1 MNIEEVSEEDLF
13 NGAVSDETSDD
24 PIVSEPVVEQPEHE
38 PVRDESGRFAKA
50 EADEEQPLVAETE
63 QKPAGDDSTGQIP
76 AWRLR
81 EIREERDE
89 LKRQLDEARRQP
101 VAQPKQEVIAP
112 AKAEK
117 PDPLLDPEGYE
128 KYLETKFET
137 ARLNDRRDMDLE
149 LTRQA
154 NTEAFDAA
162 HNEAMRLKAA
172 GDPAFLELSQKM
184 QSTINPGKV
193 LMKWHQ
199 ERSMKAEIGDD
210 LVAYK
215 QRLRDEALKDPDFLA
230 KAIEA
235 ARGSAQPQAN
245 GRPRVEL
252 PPTLNGASR
261 SNALLRSAAPNDVSD
276 EDLFQEL
283 TG

>member
-13 NGAVSDETSDD
+13 NDAVSDETSDD
-24 PIVSEPVVEQPEHE
+24 PVVSEQAVDQPERE
-38 PVRDESGRFAKA
+38 PVRDGSGRFAKA
-50 EADEEQPLVAETE
+50 EAEVEQPIVAEAE

-89 LKRQLDEARRQP
+89 LKRQLEEARRAP
-101 VAQPKQEVIAP
+101 AAQPKQEVAAP

-128 KYLETKFET
+128 KYLDDKFE
-137 ARLNDRRDMDLE
+137 AKRLNDRRDMDLE

-154 NTEAFDAA
+154 NTEAFDTA

-172 GDPAFLELSQKM
+172 GDPAFAELAQKM
-184 QSTINPGKV
+184 QSTTTPGKV

-199 ERSMKAEIGDD
+199 ERAMKAEIGDD
-210 LVAYK
+210 LAAFK
-215 QRLRDEALKDPDFLA
+215 QRQREELLKDPEFLA
-230 KAIEA
+230 KAVEA
-235 ARGSAQPQAN
+235 ARSSAQPQAN

-252 PPTLNGASR
+252 PPSMSSASR
-261 SNALLRSAAPNDVSD
+261 SNALLKSSSNGDVSD
-276 EDLFQEL
+276 EQLFQEL
-283 TG
+283 AG